1 VIMPHN
7 SRKKLIESFEM
18 LKNKQQE
25 NPWRKHDNI
34 PL

>member
-1 VIMPHN
+1 LC
-7 SRKKLIESFEM
+7 RSFEM
-18 LKNKQQE
+18 LKDKEQD